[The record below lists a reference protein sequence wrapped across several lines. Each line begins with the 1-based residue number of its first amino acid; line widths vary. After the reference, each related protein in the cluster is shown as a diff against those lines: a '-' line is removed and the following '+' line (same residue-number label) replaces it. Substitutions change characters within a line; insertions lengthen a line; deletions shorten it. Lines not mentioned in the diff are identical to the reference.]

1 MRRHDWASRM
11 FSVFDEHHHRPFDLA
26 SGGCWP
32 FVARV
37 VDAMTGSDYE
47 ARLMGTYGT
56 GAAVLRLMAQPGG
69 VAAAVAEI
77 LGPATSTGR
86 PMRGD
91 VILFDGG
98 EGDAVGIWDGANI
111 IAMGET
117 GLHRVAR
124 SEIKAFWSIR

>member
-1 MRRHDWASRM
+1 VRRHDWASRM
-11 FSVFDEHHHRPFDLA
+11 FSVFDEHHHRPFDLSA
-26 SGGCWP
+26 GGCWP

-47 ARLMGTYGT
+47 ARLSEAYGN

-69 VAAAVAEI
+69 VAAAVADI
-77 LGPATSTGR
+77 LGPPSEGR
-86 PMRGD
+86 PIRGD

-98 EGDAVGIWDGANI
+98 EGDAVGIWDGASI
-111 IAMGET
+111 IAMGEA
-117 GLHRVAR
+117 GLHRVPR